1 MTLEDWTAAWQAAL
15 DELEMDVT
23 EAESLLTGDHMLRDT
38 PIVNAWTPPTGLG
51 PLPLDL
57 RPRADAILA
66 RQLAAAEGITRALA
80 TNRRQAAVTARIET
94 GGQAAARPAYIDC
107 AM

>member
-1 MTLEDWTAAWQAAL
+1 MGGDWNAAWVAAL
-15 DELEMDVT
+15 DTLEADVT
-23 EAESLLTGDHMLRDT
+23 EVEQLLEDDHRMRDH
-38 PIVNAWTPPTGLG
+38 PISDAWQPPTGLG

-57 RPRADAILA
+57 RPRADAILS
-66 RQLAAAEGITRALA
+66 RQLIAARTITQTIA

-94 GGQAAARPAYIDC
+94 GSAGTRRPAYIDC